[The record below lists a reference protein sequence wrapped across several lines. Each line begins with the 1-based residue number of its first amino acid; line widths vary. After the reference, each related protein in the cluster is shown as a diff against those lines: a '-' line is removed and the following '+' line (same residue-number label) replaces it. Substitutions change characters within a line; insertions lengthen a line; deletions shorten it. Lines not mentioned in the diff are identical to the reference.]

1 MLNAG
6 AQFFPPKGPKNSKKK
21 TNNVGPQKDTKDVE
35 IALLKQELVI
45 AKTKLL
51 QLESDKKDLER
62 KNKIL
67 SDSIKLYNAEQ
78 TQALRDKYFADPRIN
93 QSPTVHTVSSSS
105 SSSTGSCSNL
115 QTDTVNRLINYF
127 LDLIEKIAPQN
138 LSARAPIPPG
148 CSESYP
154 PTSSAH
160 QQATPRTASVTSTPQ
175 PSSSPKSSSQQAL
188 HNIPNQSDSCLPF
201 KGKTQRM
208 IHKEVVQWLLL
219 MSLWKNFLSLNQTI
233 NRI

>member
-6 AQFFPPKGPKNSKKK
+6 AQFFPPQGPKNSKKK

-93 QSPTVHTVSSSS
+93 QSPTVPTVSSSS

-138 LSARAPIPPG
+138 H
-148 CSESYP
+148 P

-188 HNIPNQSDSCLPF
+188 HNIPNQSDSSLPPSHSNI
-201 KGKTQRM
+201 QRGNAQNDSHGSCSM
-208 IHKEVVQWLLL
+208 VTVDEF
-219 MSLWKNFLSLNQTI
+219 MEELSESESNNHQNLN
-233 NRI
+233 